1 MLVKKLSAAMTIVEL
16 AGYVWVLYHIWAMNE
31 TRVALD
37 GIVVLALGVAF
48 TITVSG
54 KSLFYGKFNNGF
66 VRFLG
71 KTTMPIFLKS
81 LLLCSIFAEYI
92 GKV

>member
-1 MLVKKLSAAMTIVEL
+1 MLVKNFRSNDDSGVGWICVGTF
-16 AGYVWVLYHIWAMNE
+16 YHIWAMNE

-37 GIVVLALGVAF
+37 GILVLTLGVAF

-71 KTTMPIFLKS
+71 KTTMPF
-81 LLLCSIFAEYI
+81 F
-92 GKV
+92 